1 MSWTRTH
8 RQLAVMAD
16 VMIELKHLQYPVGK
30 VVKESYPYGVDSVRS
45 NGIRYAGSA
54 LTPGCQ

>member
-16 VMIELKHLQYPVGK
+16 VIIELKHLQYPVGK
-30 VVKESYPYGVDSVRS
+30 VVEESYPYGVVY
-45 NGIRYAGSA
+45 GVMVSA
-54 LTPGCQ
+54 MLVQL